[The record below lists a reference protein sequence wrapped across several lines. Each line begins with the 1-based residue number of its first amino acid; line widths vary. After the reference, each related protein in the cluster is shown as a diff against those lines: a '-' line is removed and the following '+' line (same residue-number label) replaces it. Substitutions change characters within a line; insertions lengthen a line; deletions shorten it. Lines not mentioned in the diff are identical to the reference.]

1 LPALPPLA
9 YSRGMRLP
17 QSYDTFVPLSWNG
30 LHLSHPLN
38 WQPARLG
45 LRYLLL
51 ADVDGPAFEFK
62 WRPGAGRAGMTAALR
77 ALTPK
82 GQARTG
88 MTLPRPWLDALAAYE
103 LMPLSWNRDGRS
115 GLGAALFR
123 PETGTAAVFQAYGG
137 SGGPSPE
144 RQAVVADVLA
154 GLDPDCPGPP
164 DFRLYGLTFA
174 APPGFVL
181 ASFTFVPGRFSLGFI
196 AGRRR
201 LDIVRLAP
209 AQVLLAR
216 DDLGT
221 VARLAFGL
229 EASVRPE
236 PTVLAGVPAVWLAS
250 RQGTG
255 RLAGLGRLL
264 GRPGRL
270 AVVRHQPDADK
281 LLGAALTAKKPVD
294 RQWLAAVAAR
304 CVSL

>member
-1 LPALPPLA
+1 MGLPQPDDTFAPLA
-9 YSRGMRLP
+9 
-17 QSYDTFVPLSWNG
+17 WNG
-30 LHLSHPLN
+30 LTLSHPAG
-38 WQPARLG
+38 WQPTRLG

-62 WRPGAGRAGMTAALR
+62 WRPGAGRSGMKAALR
-77 ALTPK
+77 ALTPRGRAK
-82 GQARTG
+82 TG
-88 MTLPRPWLDALAAYE
+88 MPLPESWLDALAAYE
-103 LMPLSWNRDGRS
+103 LMPLSWSREGRS

-123 PETGTAAVFQAYGG
+123 PATGTAAVFQAYGG
-137 SGGPSPE
+137 PDGPSPE
-144 RQAVVADVLA
+144 RQAAVAAVLA
-154 GLDPDCPGPP
+154 GLDPDRPGPP
-164 DFRLYGLTFA
+164 AFRLYGLTCT
-174 APPGFVL
+174 APPGFAL
-181 ASFTFVPGRFSLGFI
+181 ASFTFVPGRFSLSFV

-221 VARLAFGL
+221 VARLAFGM

-236 PTVLAGVPAVWLAS
+236 PASLAGASAVWLAS

-255 RLAGLGRLL
+255 RLARLGRLL

-270 AVVRHQPDADK
+270 AVLRHQPDADK
-281 LLGAALTAKKPVD
+281 LLGAAMTAKKTVD
-294 RQWLAAVAAR
+294 RQWLADVAAA